1 MVSGCG
7 IKPSTVKAPKDAET
21 KIYPR
26 THPDLNTHSQTI
38 IIYLNIKNKD
48 LKS

>member
-1 MVSGCG
+1 MKKLTIIILTCLMVSGCG

-26 THPDLNTHSQTI
+26 TYPDLNTH
-38 IIYLNIKNKD
+38 
-48 LKS
+48 